1 MRADEWY
8 RAQRGFYARRRHR
21 HLEASQGGHYA
32 ENLISRVWAALGA
45 PDAADGVEVGCGAG
59 RFTFPLLTRCRSLQ
73 AVDLS
78 AEQLARL
85 RLELARRAVDPVRC
99 RLHQANAEELG
110 SELSEQR
117 YDFVVGVFFLHHL
130 HDLAGTLAK
139 LRRLLRPGGRLAFL
153 EPNRWNP
160 LYALQL
166 TFSRDM
172 TWRDEWRLYRISERS
187 LRLAFREA
195 GFGDCAFSRFGL
207 LPPAIVNR
215 FPKALRLERA
225 IERVPLARPFLPY
238 LVASARREVAD

>member
-21 HLEASQGGHYA
+21 HLQASHGGPYA

-45 PDAADGVEVGCGAG
+45 PDSADGVEVGCGAG

-85 RLELARRAVDPVRC
+85 RSELERRGVDPARC
-99 RLHQANAEELG
+99 RLHQANVEELG
-110 SELSEQR
+110 PELGEQR
-117 YDFVVGVFFLHHL
+117 YDFVVGIFFLHHL
-130 HDLAGTLAK
+130 HDPAGTLAR

-160 LYALQL
+160 LYAVQL

-187 LRLAFREA
+187 LRLALQEA
-195 GFGDCAFSRFGL
+195 GFSECEFFRFGL
-207 LPPAIVNR
+207 LPPPIVNR
-215 FPKALRLERA
+215 YPKVLRLERA
-225 IERVPLARPFLPY
+225 IERVRVARPFLPY
-238 LVASARREVAD
+238 LVASARSEAAD